1 MISECKPRQDFDAQV
16 FIAGGSVVGL
26 SAAAFLAARGIKP
39 LLVERRSDLSRRLRA
54 KVFYARTLELYRTIG
69 IDQRILDAEPKEAR
83 PTDIAIVESLGGAE
97 RGRWSVP
104 ASRDIGALSPCR
116 SVFIKQRNLEE
127 IVRER
132 ARELGAHLCFGTEL
146 QSFTQDRNGVIARV
160 SDRTTGE
167 EKQVRAQYMIA
178 ADGNSSSVRHLLGI
192 ARTGLGDLSHSMEIR
207 FEADLKPLIR
217 GRPLAFV
224 YVREPDFRA
233 YIAWEADQNSG
244 VVSVEYDPATNVEV
258 HFSKANCRSIVARAL
273 GIGEGSFRVL
283 GNHPWIVGSWVTE
296 RFREGRIFLA
306 GDSAHVT
313 PPAGGF
319 GASLGVHDAHNLC
332 TKLGQVL
339 SGEASEKLLD
349 CYEAER
355 LPVAHLTVDQATSRF
370 KGLRSTGSPETAQT
384 LYDETAITLGY
395 RYRSD
400 AILSEDLET
409 SPIDPGGLN
418 GQPGTRAPHVAISNG
433 GKWMSSLDL
442 YRSNPVLIVGP
453 QGHQWLDAGAQL
465 AAEFRL
471 DIHHIGADADRSAET
486 FLQAHGI
493 SETGTILI
501 RPDGFVAWRAPS
513 QEASPIQELVDALG
527 HVLARAPDTRTRQ
540 SANTANS
547 QSLSH
552 SPPRPPTSSFLRHQ
566 NRVHN
571 VNMATVPSGSL
582 SNASLVGAKTVNG
595 PLLFVLRAEEA

>member
-1 MISECKPRQDFDAQV
+1 MTSECKPMPDFHAKV
-16 FIAGGSVVGL
+16 LIAGGSVVGL
-26 SAAAFLAARGIKP
+26 SAAAFLAARGIEP

-69 IDQRILDAEPKEAR
+69 IDQRIVGAEPTEAR
-83 PTDIAIVESLGGAE
+83 PTDIAIVESLGGPE
-97 RGRWSVP
+97 RRRWSVP
-104 ASRDIGALSPCR
+104 ASRDLGELSPCR

-127 IVRER
+127 IVRDR
-132 ARELGAHLCFGTEL
+132 ARELGAKLCFGTEL
-146 QSFTQDRNGVIARV
+146 QSFTQDRDGVAARV
-160 SDRTTGE
+160 RDLTTGE

-178 ADGNSSSVRHLLGI
+178 ADGNSSSVRNLLGI
-192 ARTGLGDLSHSMEIR
+192 GRTGIGDLSHSIEIR

-233 YIAWEADQNSG
+233 YIAWEADQDGG
-244 VVSVEYDPATNVEV
+244 VISVEYDPATTNVEV
-258 HFSKANCRSIVARAL
+258 HFNKANCRSIVARAL
-273 GIGEGSFRVL
+273 GTSEGSFRVL
-283 GNHPWIVGSWVTE
+283 GTHSWIVGSWVAE

-319 GASLGVHDAHNLC
+319 GANLGVHDAHNLC

-355 LPVAHLTVDQATSRF
+355 LPVVNLTVDQATSRF
-370 KGLRSTGSPETAQT
+370 KGLRSRGELDTAQT

-400 AILSEDLET
+400 AILWEDLET
-409 SPIDPGGLN
+409 SPIDPGALN
-418 GQPGTRAPHVAISNG
+418 GQPGTRAPHVAMSNG

-442 YRSNPVLIVGP
+442 YRSHPVLIVGP
-453 QGHQWLDAGAQL
+453 RGDHWLDVGTQL
-465 AAEFRL
+465 ATEFRL
-471 DIHHIGADADRSAET
+471 DIHHIAADADRSTQA

-493 SETGTILI
+493 SETGAILI
-501 RPDGFVAWRAPS
+501 RPDGFVAWRARS
-513 QEASPIQELVDALG
+513 QEARPVEELSDALG
-527 HVLARAPDTRTRQ
+527 RVLARP
-540 SANTANS
+540 S
-547 QSLSH
+547 QS
-552 SPPRPPTSSFLRHQ
+552 PFAGTARTQGFARFA
-566 NRVHN
+566 R
-571 VNMATVPSGSL
+571 
-582 SNASLVGAKTVNG
+582 K
-595 PLLFVLRAEEA
+595 

>member
-1 MISECKPRQDFDAQV
+1 MKSEGKPIPDFHPQV
-16 FIAGGSVVGL
+16 LIAGGSVVGL

-69 IDQRILDAEPKEAR
+69 IDQRIVDAEPKEAR

-97 RGRWSVP
+97 RRRWSIP
-104 ASRDIGALSPCR
+104 ASRDLGALSPCR

-167 EKQVRAQYMIA
+167 EKHVRAQYMIA

-244 VVSVEYDPATNVEV
+244 VV
-258 HFSKANCRSIVARAL
+258 IVARAL

>member
-1 MISECKPRQDFDAQV
+1 MTSERKPMPDFHPQV
-16 FIAGGSVVGL
+16 LIAGGSVVGL
-26 SAAAFLAARGIKP
+26 SAAAFLAARGVKP

-69 IDQRILDAEPKEAR
+69 IDQRIVDAEPKEAR

-97 RGRWSVP
+97 RRRWSIP
-104 ASRDIGALSPCR
+104 ASRDLGELSPCR

-127 IVRER
+127 IVRDR
-132 ARELGAHLCFGTEL
+132 ARELGANLCFGTEL
-146 QSFTQDRNGVIARV
+146 QSFTQDRNGVVARV
-160 SDRTTGE
+160 RDLTTGE

-178 ADGNSSSVRHLLGI
+178 ADGNSSVVRNQLGI
-192 ARTGLGDLSHSMEIR
+192 ARTGLGDLSHSIEIR

-224 YVREPDFRA
+224 YIREPDFRA
-233 YIAWEADQNSG
+233 YIAWEANQDGG
-244 VVSVEYDPATNVEV
+244 VISVEYDPATNVEV
-258 HFSKANCRSIVARAL
+258 RFSKASCRSIVARAL
-273 GIGEGSFRVL
+273 GIDEGSFRVL
-283 GNHPWIVGSWVTE
+283 GNHPWIVGSWVAE

-349 CYEAER
+349 CYEPER
-355 LPVAHLTVDQATSRF
+355 LPVANLTVDQATSRF
-370 KGLRSTGSPETAQT
+370 KGLRSTGGPETAQT
-384 LYDETAITLGY
+384 LYDETAISLGY

-400 AILSEDLET
+400 AIRSEDLKT
-409 SPIDPGGLN
+409 SPIDPSALN

-442 YRSNPVLIVGP
+442 YRSHPVLIVGP
-453 QGHQWLDAGAQL
+453 RGHHWLDTGAQL
-465 AAEFRL
+465 ATEFRL
-471 DIHHIGADADRSAET
+471 DIHHIGADADSTAEV

-493 SETGTILI
+493 SETGALLI
-501 RPDGFVAWRAPS
+501 RPDGFVAWRALS
-513 QEASPIQELVDALG
+513 QEASPIEELADALG
-527 HVLARAPDTRTRQ
+527 HVLARPIQSPVAGPQRT
-540 SANTANS
+540 
-547 QSLSH
+547 
-552 SPPRPPTSSFLRHQ
+552 
-566 NRVHN
+566 
-571 VNMATVPSGSL
+571 
-582 SNASLVGAKTVNG
+582 
-595 PLLFVLRAEEA
+595 

>member
-1 MISECKPRQDFDAQV
+1 MICQCKPMPDFHAQV
-16 FIAGGSVVGL
+16 LIAGGSVVGL

-69 IDQRILDAEPKEAR
+69 IDQRIVDAEPREAR
-83 PTDIAIVESLGGAE
+83 PTEIAIVESLGGVE
-97 RGRWSVP
+97 RRRWSIP
-104 ASRDIGALSPCR
+104 ASRDLGALSPCR

-132 ARELGAHLCFGTEL
+132 ARELGAELCFGTEL
-146 QSFTQDRNGVIARV
+146 QSFTQDPNCVTARV
-160 SDRTTGE
+160 RNLTIGE

-178 ADGNSSSVRHLLGI
+178 ADGNSSSVRNLLGI
-192 ARTGLGDLSHSMEIR
+192 ARIGLGDLSHSIEIR

-217 GRPLAFV
+217 GRPLAFA

-233 YIAWEADQNSG
+233 YIAWEADQDGG
-244 VVSVEYDPATNVEV
+244 VISVEYDPATDVEV
-258 HFSKANCRSIVARAL
+258 RFSKASCRSIVARAL
-273 GIGEGSFRVL
+273 GIDEGSFRVL
-283 GNHPWIVGSWVTE
+283 GTHPWIVGSWVAE

-349 CYEAER
+349 CYEPER
-355 LPVAHLTVDQATSRF
+355 FPVANLTVDQATSRF
-370 KGLRSTGSPETAQT
+370 KGLRSTAGSETAQT

-409 SPIDPGGLN
+409 SPIDPGALN
-418 GQPGTRAPHVAISNG
+418 GQPGTRAPHVAMSSG
-433 GKWMSSLDL
+433 GRWMSSLDL
-442 YRSNPVLIVGP
+442 YRFHPVLIVGP
-453 QGHQWLDAGAQL
+453 RGHRWLDAGRQL
-465 AAEFRL
+465 AAEFHL
-471 DIHHIGADADRSAET
+471 DIHHIGADGDRSAKA

-493 SETGTILI
+493 SETGAILI

-513 QEASPIQELVDALG
+513 QEASPIEELAKALG
-527 HVLARAPDTRTRQ
+527 HLLARPIQ
-540 SANTANS
+540 SPFT
-547 QSLSH
+547 
-552 SPPRPPTSSFLRHQ
+552 
-566 NRVHN
+566 
-571 VNMATVPSGSL
+571 
-582 SNASLVGAKTVNG
+582 
-595 PLLFVLRAEEA
+595 